1 MQLNTDFEGEK
12 RNFNNLTEVNGK
24 ILQKIRDIQSQNEG
38 KRLKIS
44 RISDRIRK
52 N

>member
-1 MQLNTDFEGEK
+1 MNIDFEGEK

-44 RISDRIRK
+44 RISDKTRK